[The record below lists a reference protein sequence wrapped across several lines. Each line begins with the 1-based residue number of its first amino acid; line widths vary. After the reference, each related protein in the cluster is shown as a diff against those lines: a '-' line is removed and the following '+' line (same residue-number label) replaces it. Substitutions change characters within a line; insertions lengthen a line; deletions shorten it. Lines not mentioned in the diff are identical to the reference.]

1 MSKFK
6 VPVEE
11 FTTPNPIT
19 ATTHSKV
26 EELARVMKD
35 HGIRHLP
42 ILDGDK
48 LVGIVSERDLKV
60 IAGLKALEKVHV
72 TAADIMSPSPVT
84 VDAATPLDEVAF
96 EMAEKKIGSVLVS
109 DGDEF
114 LGIFT
119 LTDALNALIETVR
132 ELDAE

>member
-19 ATTHSKV
+19 ATTHSRV

-42 ILDGDK
+42 IFDGDN

-60 IAGLKALEKVHV
+60 VQGLKALEKIHI
-72 TAADIMSPSPVT
+72 TAADIMSPNPIT
-84 VDAATPLDEVAF
+84 VDATTPLDEVAL

-132 ELDAE
+132 ELDS

>member
-19 ATTHSKV
+19 ATTHSHV

-42 ILDGDK
+42 ILDGTK

-60 IAGLKALEKVHV
+60 VAGLKALERVQV
-72 TAADIMSPSPVT
+72 TAADIMSPDPVT
-84 VDAATPLDEVAF
+84 VDAATPLDAVAF

-109 DGDEF
+109 DGDDF

-119 LTDALNALIETVR
+119 VTDALNALIETVR
-132 ELDAE
+132 E

>member
-19 ATTHSKV
+19 ATTHSNV

-42 ILDGDK
+42 ILDGTK

-60 IAGLKALEKVHV
+60 VAGLKALERVQV
-72 TAADIMSPSPVT
+72 TAADIMSPDPVT
-84 VDAATPLDEVAF
+84 VDAATPLDAVAF

-109 DGDEF
+109 DGDDF

-119 LTDALNALIETVR
+119 VTDALNALIETVR
-132 ELDAE
+132 E

>member
-26 EELARVMKD
+26 EELHRVMKD

-42 ILDGDK
+42 ILEGSR

-60 IAGLKALEKVHV
+60 VTGLKALEKVQI
-72 TAADIMSPSPVT
+72 TAGDIMSANPVT
-84 VDAATPLDEVAF
+84 VDASTPLEEVAF

-114 LGIFT
+114 RDFHPY
-119 LTDALNALIETVR
+119 
-132 ELDAE
+132 

>member
-42 ILDGDK
+42 ILDGSR

-60 IAGLKALEKVHV
+60 IAGLKALERVQL
-72 TAADIMSPSPVT
+72 TAADIMSTDPVT
-84 VDAATPLDEVAF
+84 VDAATPLDEVTF

-132 ELDAE
+132 EYDQK